1 MMNDIWDG
9 GNCLW
14 SDIKMK
20 PLVNKFSCCL
30 FIAGI
35 VNYKKIEQFLT
46 VGKGTQQEACSSIDS
61 DVVVN

>member
-1 MMNDIWDG
+1 
-9 GNCLW
+9 
-14 SDIKMK
+14 MK